1 MNASQLAAKRSRVTK
16 PCLQCGEEFTGIK
29 IASYCSERCRQK
41 AKYNRKKIMSNREVP
56 LSTLLRLDRP
66 YDWSNKNIDKNVFA
80 LRVLNGGHLPDIARC
95 TAFFGG
101 QLMIKQ
107 LGNIEDSLT
116 LGIARRKLNN
126 AIVAIGED
134 YTQV

>member
-95 TAFFGG
+95 TAFFGN
-101 QLMIKQ
+101 QLMTKQ
-107 LGNIEDSLT
+107 LENIEDSLT

>member
-1 MNASQLAAKRSRVTK
+1 
-16 PCLQCGEEFTGIK
+16 
-29 IASYCSERCRQK
+29 
-41 AKYNRKKIMSNREVP
+41 
-56 LSTLLRLDRP
+56 
-66 YDWSNKNIDKNVFA
+66 
-80 LRVLNGGHLPDIARC
+80 VLNGGHLPDIARC

-101 QLMIKQ
+101 QLMTKQ
-107 LGNIEDSLT
+107 LENIEDSLT